1 MVVFWVR
8 IFELMNLIVDD
19 NHVAYFFGFK
29 IEGVMIRH
37 DQAPLAA
44 FLGGGKEEVGVFLLN
59 K

>member
-1 MVVFWVR
+1 MVVFLVR
-8 IFELMNLIVDD
+8 IFELMNLIVFDD

-44 FLGGGKEEVGVFLLN
+44 F
-59 K
+59 